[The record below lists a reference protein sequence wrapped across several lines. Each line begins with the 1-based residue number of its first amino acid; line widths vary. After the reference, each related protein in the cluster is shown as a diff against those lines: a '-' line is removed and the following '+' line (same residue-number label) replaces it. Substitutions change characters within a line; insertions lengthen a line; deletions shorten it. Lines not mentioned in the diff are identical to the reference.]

1 MELEFIKNISE
12 SRIFNNKVE
21 INEVDR
27 SSLSNLL
34 MAYSLGLHV
43 LRSERISL
51 REYIEQTLLFEDFNS
66 FRQTG
71 NDLYVLL
78 NAIAERNTRFNPSMF
93 KTYLKVIHE
102 GKSVESFV
110 EKYFL
115 RLETE
120 LLVEDKDLKKIRR
133 LATRYDSLKAKDR
146 LQVIEGII
154 TYIRNLSKQES
165 KMLKLLGE
173 GRMRAAEFL
182 TEEVTMQELRVLE
195 KYLDRL
201 YAQDNIDFEF
211 TRHFVERVN
220 DPRNIVPISIG
231 ELSKMFSDAQKRYG
245 RAFAKLRRGAEA
257 VITDMETDINS
268 PFVIGHDPKTGMLE
282 LIAKTVMRKKGFKTP
297 NKKFVTY

>member
-1 MELEFIKNISE
+1 MSLEFIKNISE
-12 SRIFNNKVE
+12 SKIFNNKEDLNKVSKS
-21 INEVDR
+21 V
-27 SSLSNLL
+27 LSELL

-43 LRSERISL
+43 LHSEKISL
-51 REYIEQTLLFEDFNS
+51 REYVEQTLLFENFNT
-66 FRQTG
+66 FRQTD

-78 NAIAERNTRFNPSMF
+78 NAIAEKNNRFNTSMF
-93 KTYLKVIHE
+93 KSFLKNIYE
-102 GKSVESFV
+102 GKDNDSFV

-120 LLVEDKDLKKIRR
+120 LMMENKQLKKFRR
-133 LATRYDSLKAKDR
+133 QVSHYNRLRSKDR
-146 LQVIEGII
+146 LPVIEGII
-154 TYIRNLSKQES
+154 NHISSLTKHEPKIIKFLSEG
-165 KMLKLLGE
+165 KMRL
-173 GRMRAAEFL
+173 AEIL

-211 TRHFVERVN
+211 TRHFIERVN

-231 ELSKMFSDAQKRYG
+231 ELSKLFTDAQKRYG
-245 RAFAKLRRGAEA
+245 KQFAKLRRGSEA

-268 PFVIGHDPKTGMLE
+268 PFVIGLDPKTGMLE
-282 LIAKTVMRKKGFKTP
+282 LIAKTVMRKKGFKTS